1 MKEPFL
7 DVTQLI
13 AQTKTV
19 SDMELQAYLSSLSGS
34 QASDFTATNVADA
47 VNSVKALK
55 QQRYNDMYD
64 QLTGADN
71 NITAAAYYV
80 ARTEDLKNMASDID
94 TVAIQQLNTSDIN
107 TTLAG
112 RQYEINEWANFNK
125 LDTLFFMQVLFICL
139 TFVSGMLFLKSS
151 NLVSNSLFT
160 LLAFLAAGL
169 AVYSLVT
176 RARKTSVMRDS
187 RYWSKMRFPAQ
198 NDPFPASSGGAS
210 CPSTSGSSVLTP
222 PGVSNPQV

>member
-7 DVTQLI
+7 DVSQLI
-13 AQTKTV
+13 KQTITD
-19 SDMELQAYLSSLSGS
+19 SDMELQTYLSSLSS
-34 QASDFTATNVADA
+34 DQASDFTASNVADA

-55 QQRYNDMYD
+55 QQRYNDMND

-71 NITAAAYYV
+71 NLTAAAYYV
-80 ARTEDLKNMASDID
+80 ARTQDLANMATDID
-94 TVAIQQLNTSDIN
+94 NVAIQQLTTSDIN

-151 NLVSNSLFT
+151 NLISNNLFT

-169 AVYSLVT
+169 SVFVLVT
-176 RARKTSVMRDS
+176 RARKTSVRRDS
-187 RYWSKMRFPAQ
+187 RYWSKLRFPAQ
-198 NDPFPASSGGAS
+198 NDPFPNVSGS
-210 CPSTSGSSVLTP
+210 ICPSTSGASTLTP
-222 PGVSNPQV
+222 PSVSNPSA

>member
-1 MKEPFL
+1 MKEPFT
-7 DVTQLI
+7 VNVSQLI
-13 AQTKTV
+13 EQTKTV
-19 SDMELQAYLSSLSGS
+19 SDMELQAYLSSLSS
-34 QASDFTATNVADA
+34 DQAADFTASNVADA

-55 QQRYNDMYD
+55 QQRYSDMYD

-71 NITAAAYYV
+71 NLTAAAYYV

-112 RQYEINEWANFNK
+112 RQHEINEWANFNK
-125 LDTLFFMQVLFICL
+125 LDTLFFMQILFICL
-139 TFVSGMLFLKSS
+139 TFVSGMLFLKS
-151 NLVSNSLFT
+151 NGLISNSLFT

-169 AVYSLVT
+169 SVFVLVT

-198 NDPFPASSGGAS
+198 KDAFPEAAAS

-222 PGVSNPQV
+222 PSVSNPSA